1 MSAPDDSNLP
11 TALLLP
17 HSTEGLAAGDLPD
30 QNTYGCFE
38 TKLFL
43 CWFIFW
49 PWMVNRAEQ
58 RRQLTAWAGD
68 LVHRPP
74 LL

>member
-11 TALLLP
+11 TALLRP
-17 HSTEGLAAGDLPD
+17 HSTEGPAAGDLPD
-30 QNTYGCFE
+30 QNIYGHFE

-49 PWMVNRAEQ
+49 LWMVNWAEQ
-58 RRQLTAWAGD
+58 RLQLTAWAGD
-68 LVHRPP
+68 LVRWPQ